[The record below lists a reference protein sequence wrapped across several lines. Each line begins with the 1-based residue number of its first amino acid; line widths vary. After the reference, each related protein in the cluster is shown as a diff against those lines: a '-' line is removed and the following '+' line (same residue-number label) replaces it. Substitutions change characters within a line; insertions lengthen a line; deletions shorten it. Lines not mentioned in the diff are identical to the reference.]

1 MGDAGRVSGYGVVTW
16 NAGGLHKGTDGGKQ
30 RGDWLLRQWDEDLSL
45 GVMAIQETNCKSD
58 GDLCDSVHESSPQSS
73 CGWGCLGWC
82 DACFEARLG
91 SD

>member
-45 GVMAIQETNCKSD
+45 GVMAIQETHCKSD

-82 DACFEARLG
+82 YACV
-91 SD
+91 